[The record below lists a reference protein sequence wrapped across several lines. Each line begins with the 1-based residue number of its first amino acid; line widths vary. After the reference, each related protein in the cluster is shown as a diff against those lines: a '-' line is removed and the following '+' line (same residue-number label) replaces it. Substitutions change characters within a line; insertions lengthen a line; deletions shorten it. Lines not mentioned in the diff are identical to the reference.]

1 MKPDLPVPDHRRH
14 PIRRV
19 SFHTLGCK
27 LNQAETAAI
36 AALFARR
43 GYKVVPF
50 RQEADLTYINTCTVT
65 NEADA
70 KSRQTIR
77 QAVQASPGGRVVAV
91 GCYAQVK
98 PEEVAALN
106 GVDMVLGTHEKYQ
119 IFDLLDRLEEGQRE
133 RPLVLVTDTGDI
145 ETYDE
150 SPFISATSRTRAFL
164 KVQEGCDYAC
174 SYCII
179 PLARGRARSRSL
191 ASCLT
196 EVRRLVAEG
205 FREVVLTG
213 VNIGTWRDG
222 ARSFH
227 HLLAQVSDVAGLRR
241 VRISSME
248 PNLVTDELLNLVAER
263 ENICPHFHVPLQH
276 ASDRILRAMRRRY
289 TMADYRRV
297 MERITAALPDAAI
310 GADVIV
316 GFPGETDTDFRQLAH
331 ALTELPTTYHHIF
344 RFSERT
350 GTVAA
355 KLTDS
360 VDPVLRK
367 ERSAVLREISRQKE
381 QTYAQRFVG
390 QIKEVYFEQSIKA
403 GRWEGMTDNYLRV
416 RVLGNGHRLEQPFQ
430 PVRLTGWED
439 SVLCGTMA
447 AA

>member
-43 GYKVVPF
+43 GYEVVPF
-50 RQEADLTYINTCTVT
+50 RQAADLTYINTCTVT

-70 KSRQTIR
+70 KSRQIIR
-77 QAVQASPGGRVVAV
+77 QAVRASPGGRVVAV
-91 GCYAQVK
+91 GCYAQVRPEEVAVGCYAQVR
-98 PEEVAALN
+98 PEEVAALD

-119 IFDLLDRLEEGQRE
+119 IFDLLDRLEEGKRE
-133 RPLVLVTDTGDI
+133 RPLVLVTDTGDL

-179 PLARGRARSRSL
+179 PMARGRARSRPL
-191 ASCLT
+191 ASCLS

-213 VNIGTWRDG
+213 VNVGTWVDG
-222 ARSFH
+222 DHRLH

-241 VRISSME
+241 IRVSSIE
-248 PNLVTDELLNLVAER
+248 PNLVTDELLKVVAER

-297 MERITAALPDAAI
+297 MDRIT
-310 GADVIV
+310 
-316 GFPGETDTDFRQLAH
+316 
-331 ALTELPTTYHHIF
+331 
-344 RFSERT
+344 
-350 GTVAA
+350 
-355 KLTDS
+355 
-360 VDPVLRK
+360 
-367 ERSAVLREISRQKE
+367 SA
-381 QTYAQRFVG
+381 
-390 QIKEVYFEQSIKA
+390 
-403 GRWEGMTDNYLRV
+403 
-416 RVLGNGHRLEQPFQ
+416 
-430 PVRLTGWED
+430 
-439 SVLCGTMA
+439 
-447 AA
+447 

>member
-1 MKPDLPVPDHRRH
+1 MKPDLPVSEDRRH
-14 PIRRV
+14 SIRRV
-19 SFHTLGCK
+19 SFYTLGCK
-27 LNQAETAAI
+27 LNQAETASI

-43 GYKVVPF
+43 GYEVVPF
-50 RQEADLTYINTCTVT
+50 RQPADLTYINTCTVT

-70 KSRQTIR
+70 KSRQIIR
-77 QAVQASPGGRVVAV
+77 QAVRASPGGRVVAV

-98 PEEVAALN
+98 PEEVAALD

-119 IFDLLDRLEEGQRE
+119 IFDLLDRLEGGQRD
-133 RPLVLVTDTGDI
+133 RPLVRVTDTGDL

-179 PLARGRARSRSL
+179 PMARGRARSRPL
-191 ASCLT
+191 TSCVS

-213 VNIGTWRDG
+213 VNIGTWGDG
-222 ARSFH
+222 AHRFH

-241 VRISSME
+241 VRVSSIE
-248 PNLVTDELLNLVAER
+248 PNLVTDELLKVVAGSEK
-263 ENICPHFHVPLQH
+263 ICPHFHVPLQH

-289 TMADYRRV
+289 TMADYRRI
-297 MERITAALPDAAI
+297 MDRITAALPDAAI

-316 GFPGETDTDFRQLAH
+316 GFPGETDADFQQLAD
-331 ALTELPTTYHHIF
+331 ALTRLPTTYHHIF

-355 KLTDS
+355 KLTDP

-367 ERSAVLREISRQKE
+367 ERSAVLREISRKKE
-381 QTYAQRFVG
+381 QTYAQRFIG
-390 QIKEVYFEQSIKA
+390 QIKEVYFERSVKED
-403 GRWEGMTDNYLRV
+403 RWEGLTDNYLRV
-416 RVLGNGHRLEQPFQ
+416 RVPVNGQRLEQTFQ

-439 SVLCGTMA
+439 SVLSGTVA
-447 AA
+447 GA

>member
-1 MKPDLPVPDHRRH
+1 MKPDSPVPDLRRH

-36 AALFARR
+36 AALFARQ
-43 GYKVVPF
+43 GYEVVPF

-98 PEEVAALN
+98 PEEVAGLD

-119 IFDLLDRLEEGQRE
+119 IFDLLDRLEEGHRGG
-133 RPLVLVTDTGDI
+133 PLVLVSDTGDI

-164 KVQEGCDYAC
+164 KVQEGCDYGC

-179 PLARGRARSRSL
+179 PAARGRARSRPL
-191 ASCLT
+191 ASCLA

-205 FREVVLTG
+205 YREVVLTG
-213 VNIGTWRDG
+213 VNIGTWVDG
-222 ARSFH
+222 DRRFH
-227 HLLAQVSDVAGLRR
+227 HLLAKVSETSGLRR
-241 VRISSME
+241 IRISSIE
-248 PNLVTDELLNLVAER
+248 PNLVTDELLKVVAGS

-297 MERITAALPDAAI
+297 MERITAALPGAAI

-316 GFPGETDTDFRQLAH
+316 GFPGETDADFKQLAH
-331 ALTELPTTYHHIF
+331 ALTELPTSYHHIF
-344 RFSERT
+344 RYSERA
-350 GTVAA
+350 GTVAV
-355 KLTDS
+355 KLTDP

-367 ERSAVLREISRQKE
+367 ERSAVLREISRKKE

-390 QIKEVYFEQSIKA
+390 RIKEVYFEQSITA
-403 GRWEGMTDNYLRV
+403 GGWEGMTDNYLRV
-416 RVLGNGHRLEQPFQ
+416 RVPGNGQPPEQPFQ
-430 PVRLTGWED
+430 SVKLTGWED
-439 SVLCGTMA
+439 SVLRGTVA

>member
-1 MKPDLPVPDHRRH
+1 MKPDLPVSEDRRH

-19 SFHTLGCK
+19 SFYTLGCK
-27 LNQAETAAI
+27 LNQAETASI

-43 GYKVVPF
+43 GYEVVPF
-50 RQEADLTYINTCTVT
+50 HQPADLTYINTCTVT

-70 KSRQTIR
+70 KSRQIIR
-77 QAVQASPGGRVVAV
+77 QAVRASPGGRVVAV

-98 PEEVAALN
+98 PEEVAALD

-119 IFDLLDRLEEGQRE
+119 IFDLLDRLEGGQRD
-133 RPLVLVTDTGDI
+133 RPLVRVTDTGDL

-179 PLARGRARSRSL
+179 PMARGRARSRPL
-191 ASCLT
+191 ASCLS

-213 VNIGTWRDG
+213 VNIGTWGDG
-222 ARSFH
+222 AHRFH

-241 VRISSME
+241 VRVSSIE
-248 PNLVTDELLNLVAER
+248 PNLVTDELLKVVAGSEK
-263 ENICPHFHVPLQH
+263 ICPHFHVPLQH

-289 TMADYRRV
+289 TMADYRRI
-297 MERITAALPDAAI
+297 MDRITAALPDAAI

-316 GFPGETDTDFRQLAH
+316 GFPGETDADFQQLAD
-331 ALTELPTTYHHIF
+331 ALTRLPTTYHHIF

-355 KLTDS
+355 KLTDP

-367 ERSAVLREISRQKE
+367 ERSAVLREISRKKE
-381 QTYAQRFVG
+381 QTYAQRFIG
-390 QIKEVYFEQSIKA
+390 QIKEVYFERSVKED
-403 GRWEGMTDNYLRV
+403 RWEGLTDNYLRV
-416 RVLGNGHRLEQPFQ
+416 RVPVNGQRLEQTFQ

-439 SVLCGTMA
+439 SVLSGTVA
-447 AA
+447 GA